1 MVKSRIGHICSA
13 IRSLRGLTL
22 ASILSFFWGG
32 GGGIKANTV
41 STESFSGVVGKHTK
55 LSRNIL
61 SQYYFVSC
69 FFSSIG
75 FGCLATRGTM
85 VLFGGASGYP
95 VSLDLTLLSGSHSV
109 VLPKLFDYIA
119 TPEELNE
126 RANDVFNWISQGKIK
141 MDSFTVL
148 ALSEAKKAH
157 DMLEGK
163 KTTGKLLLKP

>member
-1 MVKSRIGHICSA
+1 MSIGSFPGVYCETYEAVVKYFKLVLLCLNFVH
-13 IRSLRGLTL
+13 
-22 ASILSFFWGG
+22 LS
-32 GGGIKANTV
+32 V
-41 STESFSGVVGKHTK
+41 
-55 LSRNIL
+55 
-61 SQYYFVSC
+61 
-69 FFSSIG
+69 G

-95 VSLDLTLLSGSHSV
+95 VSLDLALLTGSHSMV
-109 VLPKLFDYIA
+109 FPKLFDYIA

-126 RANDVFNWISQGKIK
+126 RANDVFSWISQGKIK

-157 DMLEGK
+157 DLLEGK

>member
-1 MVKSRIGHICSA
+1 MSHVC
-13 IRSLRGLTL
+13 
-22 ASILSFFWGG
+22 
-32 GGGIKANTV
+32 
-41 STESFSGVVGKHTK
+41 FSV
-55 LSRNIL
+55 
-61 SQYYFVSC
+61 
-69 FFSSIG
+69 G

-95 VSLDLTLLSGSHSV
+95 VSLDLALLSGSHSV
-109 VLPKLFDYIA
+109 VLPRLFDYIA
-119 TPEELNE
+119 TPKELNE

-163 KTTGKLLLKP
+163 KTTGKLLLKS

>member
-1 MVKSRIGHICSA
+1 MRNCQVRYFE
-13 IRSLRGLTL
+13 L
-22 ASILSFFWGG
+22 
-32 GGGIKANTV
+32 V
-41 STESFSGVVGKHTK
+41 FSCVIVVI
-55 LSRNIL
+55 S
-61 SQYYFVSC
+61 V
-69 FFSSIG
+69 G

-95 VSLDLTLLSGSHSV
+95 DSLELALLSRSHSV
-109 VLPKLFDYIA
+109 VRPKLVDYIA

-163 KTTGKLLLKP
+163 KTTGKLLLKS

>member
-1 MVKSRIGHICSA
+1 MISV
-13 IRSLRGLTL
+13 LRT
-22 ASILSFFWGG
+22 
-32 GGGIKANTV
+32 NTV
-41 STESFSGVVGKHTK
+41 SIESFPTVCWETYEVVRYFK
-55 LSRNIL
+55 LVFSFL
-61 SQYYFVSC
+61 VFVS
-69 FFSSIG
+69 ITG

-95 VSLDLTLLSGSHSV
+95 VSLDLALLSGSHSV

-126 RANDVFNWISQGKIK
+126 RASDVFNWISQGKIK
-141 MDSFTVL
+141 MESFTVL
-148 ALSEAKKAH
+148 GLSEAKKAH